1 MQISERTQ
9 FRNLLNS
16 FFFNLAKLRSISG
29 VIAMLIFASLVQAAE
44 LTVFTVS
51 SKTNID
57 FSQNGTRQLIA
68 SFLVL
73 NPTSGNLDLY
83 LSFNNGC
90 NVTHFR
96 RSQLK
101 FPITAIRLRING
113 VEQPADL
120 WTRAAT
126 DCTAPLLW
134 TPTPAFLDR
143 YQVDV
148 LISWNASA
156 QQIAGA
162 YSEDI
167 SVHAFTNP

>member
-1 MQISERTQ
+1 MMHTQ
-9 FRNLLNS
+9 RSKHSCRGRLW
-16 FFFNLAKLRSISG
+16 LA
-29 VIAMLIFASLVQAAE
+29 VLILCSSLTSAVE
-44 LTVFTVS
+44 LTIFTVS

-57 FSQNGTRQLIA
+57 FTQSGTQQLIA

-96 RSQLK
+96 RSYLK
-101 FPITAIRLRING
+101 FPITAVRLRING
-113 VEQPADL
+113 VDEGSDI
-120 WTRAAT
+120 WTRGAT

-134 TPTPAFLDR
+134 TPTPAYLDR

-148 LISWNASA
+148 LVSWNAST
-156 QQIAGA
+156 QEIAGT

-167 SVHAFTNP
+167 AVHAFTNP